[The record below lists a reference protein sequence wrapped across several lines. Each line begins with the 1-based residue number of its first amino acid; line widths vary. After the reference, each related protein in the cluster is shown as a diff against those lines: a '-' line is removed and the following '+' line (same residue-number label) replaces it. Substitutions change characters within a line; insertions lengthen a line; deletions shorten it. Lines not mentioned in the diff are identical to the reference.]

1 MTEHLNIH
9 GKRPT
14 WAEIDLRALA
24 FNFQTIR
31 SLLPESVRIIA
42 VVKANAYGHGAV
54 AVSQK
59 LESLGAD
66 YLAVAFLEEGLE
78 LRSSGIH
85 LPVLLLNG
93 FWAGQQEQVVR
104 NGFTATVWE
113 GSMVNAL
120 EAAGKRLRMKARI
133 HFKIDTG
140 MSRLGVTEERAL
152 KVLQNCRDLRWTEVE
167 GIFTHLACSDIPESR
182 KTRAQ
187 LGMFRRIQGLL
198 ASQGATFS
206 WNHTANSAGILLY
219 PDAWFDGVRPGL
231 LLYGINPQDAHRVP
245 LQPVLT
251 LKTHIL
257 QLKRIKK
264 GTSVGYGASYTVQR
278 DSLVAIL
285 PVGYADGYNRL
296 LSNHGTVL
304 LRGQRVPIAGRI
316 SMDLTIIDVTNVN
329 SPQVGDEVVLIGK
342 QGEEEI
348 TAKELADLT
357 QTIPYEI
364 LTRISH
370 RVPRIYL

>member
-1 MTEHLNIH
+1 MAERLDIR

-14 WAEIDLRALA
+14 WAEIDLQALA

-54 AVSQK
+54 AVSRK

-93 FWAGQQEQVVR
+93 FWPGQEEQVVR

-113 GSMVNAL
+113 ASMAKAL
-120 EAAGKRLRMKARI
+120 EAAGKKLRMKVRI

-140 MSRLGVTEERAL
+140 MSRLGVTDEQAL

-187 LGMFRRIQGLL
+187 LRVFNRIQKLL
-198 ASQGATFS
+198 ATQGATFS
-206 WNHTANSAGILLY
+206 WNHAASSAGILLY
-219 PDAWFDGVRPGL
+219 PEAWFDGVRPGL
-231 LLYGINPQDAHRVP
+231 LLYGINPQDAHPVP
-245 LQPVLT
+245 LRPVLT
-251 LKTHIL
+251 LKTNIL

-296 LSNHGTVL
+296 LSNRGTVL
-304 LRGQRVPIAGRI
+304 LRGQRVTIAGRI
-316 SMDLTIIDVTNVN
+316 SMDLTVIDVTGVN

-342 QGEEEI
+342 QGKEEI

-357 QTIPYEI
+357 QTIPYEV
-364 LTRISH
+364 LTGISH
-370 RVPRIYL
+370 RVPRTYL

>member
-1 MTEHLNIH
+1 MTEQLHIR

-14 WAEIDLRALA
+14 WAEIDLQALA

-31 SLLPESVRIIA
+31 ALLPKSVRIMA

-54 AVSQK
+54 AISRK

-78 LRSSGIH
+78 LRSAGIH

-93 FWAGQQEQVVR
+93 FWAGQEEQVVR

-113 GSMVNAL
+113 GSMVKGL
-120 EAAGKRLRMKARI
+120 GTAGKQLRMKARI

-140 MSRLGVTEERAL
+140 MSRLGVTDKQAV
-152 KVLQNCRDLRWTEVE
+152 KMLQSYRDSRWTEVE
-167 GIFTHLACSDIPESR
+167 GIFTHLACSDISESR
-182 KTRAQ
+182 ETRAQ
-187 LGMFRRIQGLL
+187 LEMFHRIKEMLAIQGT
-198 ASQGATFS
+198 SFS

-219 PDAWFDGVRPGL
+219 PEAWFDGVRPGL
-231 LLYGINPQDAHRVP
+231 LLYGINPQDAHQVP
-245 LQPVLT
+245 LRPVLS

-264 GTSVGYGASYTVQR
+264 GTSVGYGASYRVQR
-278 DSLVAIL
+278 SSLIAVL
-285 PVGYADGYNRL
+285 PVGYADGYDRL
-296 LSNHGTVL
+296 LSNRGTVL

-316 SMDLTIIDVTNVN
+316 SMDLTVIDVTGVN

-342 QGEEEI
+342 QGKEEI

-357 QTIPYEI
+357 QTIPYEVF
-364 LTRISH
+364 TRISQ